1 MKLILSFL
9 VWFLGIFGLFAGI
22 VFSYTYIASAQAKDS
37 QGILSPISEASF
49 ESAKTLGSYA
59 FWKPKTVKQVIKKI
73 PEPQLSAVSAISYDI
88 TTDSLLYSKNSDQKL
103 PMASLTKIMTAVVVL
118 ENMDIHDEIKISRKA
133 ANIGENSMGLTENEE
148 MSVEDLLYGLILVS
162 GNDAAESLAQESPF
176 GREKFIHVMNSRA
189 ERLGLSNTR
198 FTNPSGLNGD
208 GEQYTTAQELLMLSR
223 YALTFDEFAKVAST
237 LNHDIPKTAEHKEYS
252 IPNLTNLMTSY
263 PGVKGLKTGYTEEA
277 GMCLVTYLEQD
288 GHKIIAVVLN
298 SADRRAEMKELL
310 DYSLKSIDLTPPK
323 HS

>member
-1 MKLILSFL
+1 M
-9 VWFLGIFGLFAGI
+9 FGLLTGI
-22 VFSYTYIASAQAKDS
+22 VFSYTYIANAQAKGT
-37 QGILSPISEASF
+37 QGILSPLPQTSF
-49 ESAKTLGSYA
+49 ASAKTLGGYT
-59 FWKPKTVKQVIKKI
+59 FWRPKTVKQVIKKI
-73 PEPQLSAVSAISYDI
+73 PEPQLSALSAISYDI

-103 PMASLTKIMTAVVVL
+103 PMASLTKIMTAVVAL
-118 ENMDIHDEIKISRKA
+118 ENMNIHDEVRISKKA
-133 ANIGENSMGLTENEE
+133 ATIGENVMGLTENEK
-148 MSVEDLLYGLILVS
+148 MSVDDLLYGLILVS
-162 GNDAAESLAQESPF
+162 GNDAAEALAQGSSF
-176 GREKFIHVMNSRA
+176 GREEFVHVMNSRA
-189 ERLGLSNTR
+189 ESLGLSNTR

-208 GEQYTTAQELLMLSR
+208 GAQYTTAQELLMLSR
-223 YALTFDEFAKVAST
+223 YALTFDEFAKVASS
-237 LNHDIPKTAEHKEYS
+237 LNHDIPKTSEHKEYS

-310 DYSLKSIDLTPPK
+310 DYSIKSIGLTPPK